1 MFPSKQKCIAAF
13 STNRNLSGGRFNFS
27 SGFGGKFKILNWRM
41 NIQTMRNFT
50 FVYAQSSSCSTP
62 QNTSQR
68 VGWGSI
74 PRQWIEYSID
84 KWLRNG
90 EVQENRLSTPLFYSG
105 SDSWVSGDFTTCSW
119 CMVAAVLTGRFQV
132 PKYIV
137 PELACV
143 HFCAN
148 QWEKGTNFGVN
159 IPPSKP
165 DYSTI
170 QCLTSESFYI
180 LYLNLHFCNR
190 SVLNF

>member
-1 MFPSKQKCIAAF
+1 MFPLKQKCIAAF
-13 STNRNLSGGRFNFS
+13 STKRNLSGGRFNFS
-27 SGFGGKFKILNWRM
+27 SGFGGKFKILNWRV
-41 NIQTMRNFT
+41 NIQTMRNST

-74 PRQWIEYSID
+74 PRQWIEYSND

-90 EVQENRLSTPLFYSG
+90 EIQENRLSTPLFYSG
-105 SDSWVSGDFTTCSW
+105 SDSWVSGDFTMCSW
-119 CMVAAVLTGRFQV
+119 CMVAAVLTSRFQV

-137 PELACV
+137 SRTCICD

-159 IPPSKP
+159 IPPPPRTWLQYNSMFNFR
-165 DYSTI
+165 I
-170 QCLTSESFYI
+170 V
-180 LYLNLHFCNR
+180 LHFVFK
-190 SVLNF
+190 SSFL